1 MVDTYVVEQQKQ
13 QQQQAA
19 AGAAGSSSS
28 GSGSSSGQLVSM
40 FSFYTLPS
48 SIIRHPEH
56 NELRAAYMFYTGV
69 HGSAAAAAVGGN
81 LPCGCLPA
89 CLNA

>member
-1 MVDTYVVEQQKQ
+1 LTPQPLVVDTYVVEQQQ
-13 QQQQAA
+13 QAAAA

-28 GSGSSSGQLVSM
+28 SSSSSSGGQLVSM

-56 NELRAAYMFYTGV
+56 NELRAAYMFYTGMC
-69 HGSAAAAAVGGN
+69 SCSLAIY
-81 LPCGCLPA
+81 PCMAP
-89 CLNA
+89 